1 MDFRQN
7 LRATLLYFDL
17 FDYPLTEEELFRF
30 MPEKMS
36 FPEFMALLRGS
47 GLRPSNGYFHL
58 RENGDLAAIRLDREK
73 RAGWMLAA
81 SAVVG
86 RLIRLCPFVRGV
98 FLSGSL
104 SKGVNDGS
112 ADIDLFIVSS
122 EHRLWICRSI
132 LTLFKKS
139 FLLNSK
145 KFLCPN
151 YFVTEKH
158 LEIPERNVF
167 TATELITLRVLYNTP
182 MLKKLIEA
190 NRSWILAFYPNFE
203 MKYGKR
209 SGHRSLVQRAL
220 ELPMNDGYTEKL
232 DYKLMEFYRKSWKH
246 RYPEYT
252 DEQRD
257 FLFRTTPYAS
267 KVHPN
272 DYQTRILREYERRLS
287 ADGIM
292 RLTRLNG

>member
-30 MPEKMS
+30 MPEKMP
-36 FPEFMALLRGS
+36 FPDFTPLLHRS
-47 GLRPSNGYFHL
+47 GLRSSNGYFHL
-58 RENGDLAAIRLDREK
+58 RENPDLVLIRQTRQR
-73 RAGWMLAA
+73 RAERMLAA
-81 SAVVG
+81 SALVG
-86 RLIRLCPFVRGV
+86 RLVKICPFVRGV

-112 ADIDLFIVSS
+112 ADVDLFIVSS

-139 FLLNSK
+139 FLLNKK

-151 YFVTEKH
+151 YFVTENH

-167 TATELITLRVLYNTP
+167 TATELITLKPLYNPP
-182 MLKKLIEA
+182 MLRRLIEV
-190 NRSWILAFYPNFE
+190 NRRWILEFFPNFE
-203 MKYGKR
+203 LKYQTQA
-209 SGHRSLVQRAL
+209 GHRSLLQRVL
-220 ELPMNDGYTEKL
+220 ELPMNDGYTERL
-232 DYKLMEFYRKSWKH
+232 DTRLMDFYRKSWKH
-246 RYPEYT
+246 RYPGYT
-252 DEQRD
+252 DEERD

-272 DYQTRILREYERRLS
+272 DYQTKILGEYEKRLS
-287 ADGIM
+287 AEGLT
-292 RLTRLNG
+292 RLTRLNA